1 MKCPTG
7 LYSDVRGSTTC
18 FNCTGGKI
26 PNTQAT
32 ACEKPPWKIKED
44 CKLGEYLDDS
54 SRDRMDHSCETCIY
68 GADCSKFSTLSS
80 LKPKK
85 GYKAM
90 SWNNYTFGACLIPD
104 ACNGTC
110 VEGHSGEL
118 CTECISGYATT
129 SKQRDLCARCPSGFL
144 TALLFLGA
152 MILAIIVFSY
162 LVWDNLN
169 GAQLMMPTSEG
180 ALTKMPFHSIAI
192 RIVSSYLQ
200 IAGLLTRFDLTLPA
214 AVNTLAVVESSSS
227 SLSEQLL
234 LFDCVTDLRR
244 DRDLFLL
251 RQISSVWLIPLVST
265 ACCAIF
271 WKLKRN
277 GKIHASDGLFSSLMV
292 LFFTLFP
299 SAINRIA
306 LTFSCKSYGDRA
318 LLTESLSVQCLDGS
332 HWVMILCV
340 GIPGM
345 MIYVFLIPGM
355 IARTLRTERKKG
367 TLYPSQAHYNSR
379 WTMRMGFVFAGYRL
393 GYEWWEAVVMIRK
406 CAFVLLSI
414 FLRTYGASPQVVA
427 ASMVLIAALSMHL
440 QHRPYQDEAHNYLE
454 SLGLHMCLLQL
465 LVTLMSNMI
474 GRVDRNVSNSPL
486 GLQST
491 IIVILVVFASTA
503 YFFWKVITLTLHK
516 SRDTGGVLGVIA
528 KKSMRFSSAPVK
540 VAPRPKLDWKL
551 TMQAVEHKRRD
562 TLARNIQETSR
573 AHKERLMMRIK
584 QSRTHRDSRLQARLA
599 ARAKVKKAKAL

>member
-1 MKCPTG
+1 
-7 LYSDVRGSTTC
+7 V
-18 FNCTGGKI
+18 
-26 PNTQAT
+26 A
-32 ACEKPPWKIKED
+32 
-44 CKLGEYLDDS
+44 
-54 SRDRMDHSCETCIY
+54 
-68 GADCSKFSTLSS
+68 
-80 LKPKK
+80 
-85 GYKAM
+85 
-90 SWNNYTFGACLIPD
+90 
-104 ACNGTC
+104 
-110 VEGHSGEL
+110 
-118 CTECISGYATT
+118 
-129 SKQRDLCARCPSGFL
+129 
-144 TALLFLGA
+144 
-152 MILAIIVFSY
+152 LAILVFSY

-169 GAQLMMPTSEG
+169 GAQMMMPDSKG
-180 ALTKMPFHSIAI
+180 SLTKMPFHSIAI

-234 LFDCVTDLRR
+234 LFDCVTDIRK

-251 RQISSVWLIPLVST
+251 RQISSVWFIPLVSA

-271 WKLKRN
+271 WKVKRK
-277 GKIHASDGLFSSLMV
+277 GKIHALDGLFSSLMV

-306 LTFSCKSYGDRA
+306 LTFSCKTYGDRA

-332 HWVMILCV
+332 HWVMIFSV

-379 WTMRMGFVFAGYRL
+379 WTMRMGFVFAGYKI

-427 ASMVLIAALSMHL
+427 ASMVLVAALSLHL

-454 SLGLHMCLLQL
+454 SLGLHICLLQL

-491 IIVILVVFASTA
+491 IFVILVVFVSTA

-516 SRDTGGVLGVIA
+516 SRDAGGVFGVIA
-528 KKSMRFSSAPVK
+528 KCMRFSPQAAPVK
-540 VAPRPKLDWKL
+540 VKPRQKLDMKL
-551 TMQAVEHKRRD
+551 MMQAVEQKRRD
-562 TLARNIQETSR
+562 TQVKNIQESSR
-573 AHKERLMMRIK
+573 MHKERLMIRIK
-584 QSRTHRDSRLQARLA
+584 KSQCQRESRLQARLA
-599 ARAKVKKAKAL
+599 ARAVAKERLMTRLKNSNSFRDIRREVRLAARAKVGKGT